1 MRSMLALR
9 RKKGVG
15 AVLREI
21 AARPVNALRSIVKQ
35 SGCRGGWTSDNHT
48 ERRFVAKFVATG
60 GASMPG
66 ARQRCR
72 VANTHK
78 LKSNAPSSKSRVA
91 TSSRERLLPDR
102 VTISASSPCTVT
114 SVSKRLRL
122 VCFADAFFPARCGGT
137 TNSVKLQSGNARPT
151 GSSDAAPSKPSFAS

>member
-1 MRSMLALR
+1 MFALR

-35 SGCRGGWTSDNHT
+35 SGCRGGWTSDNYT

-60 GASMPG
+60 RASMPG

-78 LKSNAPSSKSRVA
+78 LKSNAASSKSRVA

-102 VTISASSPCTVT
+102 VAISASSPCAVT

-122 VCFADAFFPARCGGT
+122 FGFADAFFPDRCGGA
-137 TNSVKLQSGNARPT
+137 TNSVKLQSDNTWP
-151 GSSDAAPSKPSFAS
+151 SSDSAPLKPSFTS